1 MKKDPKL
8 YLGHII
14 EAINRINKYTKGL
27 SKDEFLKN
35 ILIEDATVRNI
46 EIIGEAVKNLPGDFK
61 KKHKEIPWK
70 DIAGMRDRIAHFY
83 FGIDYDLVWDTI
95 EKDIP
100 ELKKKIQKLI
110 R

>member
-35 ILIEDATVRNI
+35 NLVKDATVRNI
-46 EIIGEAVKNLPGDFK
+46 EIIGEAVKNLPDDFK

-83 FGIDYDLVWDTI
+83 FGIDYGLVWDTI

-110 R
+110 